1 MDLIFIGI
9 TLALLTFSHL
19 VLDLRVPFLIV
30 NIIDSIAAVC
40 IVASPEY
47 RTCGQLSPKL
57 EFKKKKNLTHELLS
71 LPMYG
76 IKVLGSWLIIKND
89 LYIFFNQNPRFDWG
103 NFNTFDC
110 SIHFFVIMTSSQ
122 L

>member
-57 EFKKKKNLTHELLS
+57 ELKKKKPNPWVALAAHVWNKGT
-71 LPMYG
+71 
-76 IKVLGSWLIIKND
+76 WL
-89 LYIFFNQNPRFDWG
+89 
-103 NFNTFDC
+103 
-110 SIHFFVIMTSSQ
+110 VINY
-122 L
+122 

>member
-57 EFKKKKNLTHELLS
+57 ELKKKKKNLTHELLS

-76 IKVLGSWLIIKND
+76 IKVLGS
-89 LYIFFNQNPRFDWG
+89 
-103 NFNTFDC
+103 
-110 SIHFFVIMTSSQ
+110 
-122 L
+122 